1 MFQMGNSVF
10 CWFWKRII
18 VTAQL
23 AFGIILFEILIIS
36 IVNIAMM
43 LKKKKKRA
51 PWNHLKMRIQRS
63 PWQDMKQHTKYNDP
77 ARNHGVLSSFYQ
89 MFVITSINFIILP
102 LTFYLD

>member
-43 LKKKKKRA
+43 FKKNKT
-51 PWNHLKMRIQRS
+51 S
-63 PWQDMKQHTKYNDP
+63 TMKPFKNAHSAVSVAGYETAHK
-77 ARNHGVLSSFYQ
+77 V
-89 MFVITSINFIILP
+89 
-102 LTFYLD
+102 